1 MIGRITSQMTADLT
15 LANITQAMDR
25 LDTTQQQLSS
35 GKKINQP
42 SDDPY
47 GTSLSLQLKSQL
59 SQLQGYSNNVTDG
72 TAWAQTASS
81 ALSQV
86 DSLVQRVREL
96 VVQASNGTN
105 SAANDRASAAE
116 VNQII
121 DAIKNTAN
129 TQYNGQYIFS
139 GTSTQTAPYQSGSTD
154 TYQGG
159 TGAITRAI
167 GPGSTV
173 QVNADISQVLGSGQG
188 ASDGKLLDTLRTIAQ
203 DLQTGN
209 TSALSGTDLTNLDNN
224 FSTLTQVEANVGAV
238 TDQLNMAASRLQ
250 AIHDNTTQVLS
261 NTQDVDMAQ
270 AEIDFSTQQA
280 AFQAALQAGARIVQ
294 TSLMNFLSN

>member
-173 QVNADISQVLGSGQG
+173 QVNADISQLLGSGQG

>member
-1 MIGRITSQMTADLT
+1 MIGRITNQMTADLT
-15 LANITQAMDR
+15 LSNITQAMDR

-47 GTSLSLQLKSQL
+47 GTSLALQLKGQISQL
-59 SQLQGYSNNVTDG
+59 DTFNNNVVDG

-86 DSLVQRVREL
+86 DTMVQRVREL

-105 SAANDRASAAE
+105 SASNDQASAAE
-116 VNQII
+116 VNQLIS
-121 DAIKNTAN
+121 AIKNTAN

-139 GTSTQTAPYQSGSTD
+139 GTSTQTAPYQSGATD

-159 TGAITRAI
+159 TGAVTRAI
-167 GPGSTV
+167 GPGTTV

-188 ASDGKLLDTLRTIAQ
+188 AADGKLLNTLRTIAQ
-203 DLQTGN
+203 DLQSGN
-209 TSALSGTDLTNLDNN
+209 ASALSGADLTNLDRN
-224 FSTLTQVEANVGAV
+224 FSSLTQVEANVGAV
-238 TDQLNMAASRLQ
+238 TDQLNLATSRIQ
-250 AIHDNTTQVLS
+250 AIQDNATKVLS
-261 NTQDVDMAQ
+261 NTQDADMAQ
-270 AEIDFSTQQA
+270 TEIAFSTQQA

-294 TSLMNFLSN
+294 SSLMNFLSG